1 MVLPEQLIA
10 NCRKVPERQEWLRS
24 LPAMLEELTSRWS
37 LRIDA
42 PFDHANVTC
51 SWVAS
56 VLRAD
61 GTPAVLKLGMP
72 HMEGTDEIHG
82 LRFCNGDPTVQLLEA
97 DDERGAMLLER
108 CIPGYMLRSEPEEK
122 QDLLIAALLKRLWRR
137 STALNGIHAFRHLS
151 ELFIDPKPFVGDPPY
166 DVVQRLHNCE
176 ARLHADPRGMVKRL
190 GELAEVD
197 VERLQLWTFARAA
210 ADPRPKW
217 AIRYGWISPGAWRR
231 NLCARWCSSPQ
242 NENAQMQSWESS
254 PSYDFERQ
262 DFAMAKTT
270 HPLLSRRSSRQ
281 WRLETQQGVYI
292 ASIHGILQLMNQN
305 DYGFFQ
311 N

>member
-10 NCRKVPERQEWLRS
+10 NCRNVPERQKWLLR

-137 STALNGIHAFRHLS
+137 STSLSGIHAFRHLS
-151 ELFIDPKPFVGDPPY
+151 ELLNLWRQEMLAQSQHWLDAGLVREGLQIFQTIGSQHLQTHFSPPIFT
-166 DVVQRLHNCE
+166 RETFCGPSE
-176 ARLHADPRGMVKRL
+176 SL
-190 GELAEVD
+190 GL
-197 VERLQLWTFARAA
+197 
-210 ADPRPKW
+210 
-217 AIRYGWISPGAWRR
+217 
-231 NLCARWCSSPQ
+231 
-242 NENAQMQSWESS
+242 
-254 PSYDFERQ
+254 
-262 DFAMAKTT
+262 
-270 HPLLSRRSSRQ
+270 
-281 WRLETQQGVYI
+281 
-292 ASIHGILQLMNQN
+292 
-305 DYGFFQ
+305 
-311 N
+311 